1 MVSSDNLITV
11 VGKSSGCCLVA
22 GLEVIGHG
30 EAGVAVEVGL
40 FGGGGD
46 EPPVTGPSSEKILN
60 SVCGDSWKCVASC
73 DDSGDCG
80 VHSPED

>member
-1 MVSSDNLITV
+1 M

-30 EAGVAVEVGL
+30 EAGVAAEAGL
-40 FGGGGD
+40 FGGGGGGG
-46 EPPVTGPSSEKILN
+46 EPPVTGPSSENILN
-60 SVCGDSWKCVASC
+60 RVWGDAWKWVASW

-80 VHSPED
+80 AHGPED